1 MLFNPQELAHQ
12 DRYKLMIGAIVP
24 RPIAW
29 VSSMNKAGT
38 LNLAPFSYFTAV
50 STDPMT
56 LLFCPGWS
64 NTHNRMKDT
73 LYNIREVPEFV
84 INITNEDTKEAM
96 NLTATEFDAG
106 IDEYEWAGVTP
117 APSQTIIVP
126 RVAEAPI
133 AFECK
138 LQQIVMVKE
147 GPGGGAVVL
156 GEVQM
161 VYVRGDLVENGRIL
175 PEKLQPIGRLAGS
188 TYAHINDLFEME
200 RMPVPKQVSS
210 SQ

>member
-1 MLFNPQELAHQ
+1 MFFNPQELDYQ
-12 DRYKLMIGAIVP
+12 DRYKLLIGAIVP

-29 VSSMNKAGT
+29 VSSMDKAGK

-50 STDPMT
+50 SSDPMT

-64 NTHNRMKDT
+64 NVRERMKDT

-84 INITNEDTKEAM
+84 INIINEDTKEAM
-96 NLTATEFDAG
+96 NLTATEFDANV
-106 IDEYEWAGVTP
+106 DEFEWAGVTP
-117 APSQTIIVP
+117 TPSRTIQVP

-138 LQQIVMVKE
+138 LQQIVVVKE
-147 GPGGGAVVL
+147 GPGGGAVVF
-156 GEVQM
+156 GEVQA
-161 VYVRGDLVENGRIL
+161 VYVRGDVVENGRIL

-200 RMPVPKQVSS
+200 RVPVPPSS
-210 SQ
+210 VQ

>member
-1 MLFNPQELAHQ
+1 MFFNPQDLAYQ
-12 DRYKLMIGAIVP
+12 DRYKLMIGSIVP

-29 VSSMNKAGT
+29 VSSMDKAGNF
-38 LNLAPFSYFTAV
+38 NLAPFSYFTAV

-64 NTHNRMKDT
+64 NARERMKDT

-96 NLTATEFDAG
+96 NLTATEFDAAV
-106 IDEYEWAGVTP
+106 DEFGWAGVTP
-117 APSQTIIVP
+117 TPSQTIRVP

-138 LQQIVMVKE
+138 LQQIVVVKE
-147 GPGGGAVVL
+147 GPGGGAAVF
-156 GEVQM
+156 GEVQA
-161 VYVRGDLVENGRIL
+161 VYVRGDLVENGRII

-188 TYAHINDLFEME
+188 TYAHINDLFEMQ
-200 RMPVPKQVSS
+200 RVPVPPKSVQ
-210 SQ
+210 